1 MKSLIAIAVVVA
13 ALAVLRPWTVVPIRT
28 AAARTFEPAG
38 YIASIWES
46 RVLPNAEKNA
56 IDLQAFIPQSP
67 DTKVGGSGA
76 KRAVFV
82 KGTAKVANVD
92 RTSRVGLA
100 RLMLPGT
107 TGGQAVAIQIG
118 PVIRGTA
125 LRDALDFIRFTD
137 FVNQLEFAAV
147 AGALNDHVVNAVLE
161 ATPALT
167 SGVTVTFIGAV
178 PVSVST
184 QTLEIVPVKLT
195 VIVDAS
201 ERVRA
206 SHAIGARRRSAEQ
219 ERVPGGRGAKPPDE
233 Q

>member
-1 MKSLIAIAVVVA
+1 VKSLIAIAVLVA
-13 ALAVLRPWTVVPIRT
+13 SLAALRPWTVVPIHT

-46 RVLPNAEKNA
+46 RVLPNAERNA
-56 IDLQAFIPQSP
+56 IDLQALFIPQSA
-67 DTKVGGSGA
+67 DMKVGSSGG

-100 RLMLPGT
+100 RLVLRGT
-107 TGGQAVAIQIG
+107 TGGHAVAIQIG

-125 LRDALDFIRFTD
+125 LRDALDFVRFTD

-147 AGALNDHVVNAVLE
+147 AGALNDHVVSTVLDV
-161 ATPALT
+161 TPALT
-167 SGVTVTFIGAV
+167 SGVEVTFIGAI
-178 PVSVST
+178 PLSAST

-195 VIVDAS
+195 V
-201 ERVRA
+201 
-206 SHAIGARRRSAEQ
+206 ARGTR
-219 ERVPGGRGAKPPDE
+219 
-233 Q
+233 